1 MRDTETVRVQSIR
14 GQVAEEVR
22 VLLARRKISA
32 SELARR
38 MGVTQ
43 PYISR
48 RLNGETAMDV
58 DDLQSIADVLAVEV
72 ADLLPRPDSGRLVTT
87 AGQHE
92 RSRSEINVR
101 KATLAAR
108 TRPIGSPMHS
118 IPRQATRRPARLPL
132 ALTGS

>member
-1 MRDTETVRVQSIR
+1 MSETQTVRVSPIR
-14 GQVAEEVR
+14 EQVAEEVR

-58 DDLQSIADVLAVEV
+58 DDLALIAQVLGVEV
-72 ADLLPRPDSGRLVTT
+72 VELL
-87 AGQHE
+87 
-92 RSRSEINVR
+92 
-101 KATLAAR
+101 
-108 TRPIGSPMHS
+108 
-118 IPRQATRRPARLPL
+118 PARLPEGRTVVVAGDARRQTTVPKPDL
-132 ALTGS
+132 AKQSRPFGLPHHATPKQSTRRPVRLVPAHA